1 MQILI
6 FSLKSKLF
14 HRSVFIRDDLAID
27 NFTGLNDMTSRS
39 VRKISKYSMPSKD
52 RSTCA
57 DCLVEFKSKAALDAH
72 TCVLKYDPALEVE
85 IDARSDD
92 DIKAVDVILTDS
104 NKAAYKCLKCKKVFK
119 TLRGCNVHI
128 SHCQLAANSI
138 SEDSPQK
145 LTTFIKRTVP
155 KAQRKM
161 KNLHPSTSDVEDSP
175 QKLSTPIKGPVRKA
189 QRKMKYLHPST
200 SDAEDSTQKLPTPIK
215 SSVRK
220 VQRKMKCL
228 DPSTSDSDQKCPP
241 ADRSR
246 FFKRKDKQYV
256 CSRCPQMCT
265 SMNEYRKHV
274 KSHKTGSLTS
284 ALIQDFSS
292 TNVVL
297 TTTKTKVVA
306 ENIISNGHECPNC
319 QQKFRK
325 IGSYRR
331 HLRSHLNIHS
341 YKCKHCLISFLSKPQ
356 LVAHVQQIHRGEK
369 IYTCSV
375 EDCNKKF
382 FHSIGFRKH
391 KSEHMSTPPYQCF
404 RCDAVFPTVAKQII
418 HITNHTLACSFCRKP
433 FSNDEELWL
442 HTTAEHEEDKE
453 YVDFLSETSDCDDND
468 SNDESN
474 ANFNE
479 VDVESDADSFTSV
492 ESDPEETRSKRV
504 SICSPNRG
512 QTKGHVCFI
521 CERRFPK
528 QKSLDLHMKSHKIHS
543 CMACPKFFADPSEL
557 KAHQQEHLKNNNFFY
572 SKAFNDLQLSV
583 QQPPSSVLTVV
594 PVDTQ
599 SASNSSGFSSQT
611 STDFI
616 TWYSGFKETSKF
628 LKYPIGFELYQSINQ
643 IIADLA
649 STLYNRANVPPELRN
664 SYIKIYN
671 ELTGII
677 AKNAE
682 HLLA

>member
-138 SEDSPQK
+138 SDTEGSPQK
-145 LTTFIKRTVP
+145 LKKPAKSTVR
-155 KAQRKM
+155 KVQRKL
-161 KNLHPSTSDVEDSP
+161 KCLDPSTSDVEDSP

-189 QRKMKYLHPST
+189 QRKMKYLH
-200 SDAEDSTQKLPTPIK
+200 
-215 SSVRK
+215 
-220 VQRKMKCL
+220 
-228 DPSTSDSDQKCPP
+228 PSTSDSDQKCPP

>member
-161 KNLHPSTSDVEDSP
+161 KN
-175 QKLSTPIKGPVRKA
+175 
-189 QRKMKYLHPST
+189 LHPST

>member
-138 SEDSPQK
+138 
-145 LTTFIKRTVP
+145 
-155 KAQRKM
+155 
-161 KNLHPSTSDVEDSP
+161 SDVEDSP

>member
-138 SEDSPQK
+138 SDTEGSPQKLKKPAKSTVRKVQRKLKCLDPSTSEDSPQK

-161 KNLHPSTSDVEDSP
+161 KNLH
-175 QKLSTPIKGPVRKA
+175 
-189 QRKMKYLHPST
+189 
-200 SDAEDSTQKLPTPIK
+200 
-215 SSVRK
+215 
-220 VQRKMKCL
+220 
-228 DPSTSDSDQKCPP
+228 PSTSDSDQKCPP